1 MNYFFSSFYP
11 NILGAYIITY
21 IVLLKRVEA
30 LSIGPQLLLLL
41 FWVHV
46 NLQVCLRLD
55 DREIEPGVCTQQ
67 YFLRSDVLIITH
79 HTNITYVPT
88 KRDIDTNI
96 LRCIHEGHIL
106 NV

>member
-21 IVLLKRVEA
+21 IVLLKRDEA

-55 DREIEPGVCTQQ
+55 DREIEPGVWYATIFFTFGHSHNHAS
-67 YFLRSDVLIITH
+67 YKYRLRAAQ
-79 HTNITYVPT
+79 
-88 KRDIDTNI
+88 KR
-96 LRCIHEGHIL
+96 C
-106 NV
+106 